1 MSTARQYRFDVDTKR
16 YLNRV
21 NTFRSLN
28 SIPNIS
34 NIDATDI
41 DNFIIGLKDLGIW
54 TNSIFFPM
62 RSQHNIGAGS
72 SILTLGGQEN
82 VIGTLGN
89 SPTWGPD
96 GITFNGTNY
105 ITARLNKTIQTSEVS
120 IASVCNSISPQPGF
134 TNGYPHSVF
143 IGGPSYLTHPY
154 FTIVSN
160 STSGNTWFAGSSLA
174 SSPNINS
181 QTIRI
186 NGGTLHGGGVQNYL
200 NGTIATT
207 NATVR
212 NNLSFDRILICGRWG
227 YNVIQ
232 CFTGSYGVG
241 WVGTQSL
248 VMVSL
253 DYINFANLQNLV
265 KATIGKGL
273 GLP

>member
-1 MSTARQYRFDVDTKR
+1 MIQSKSYGLQNETRQYLRR
-16 YLNRV
+16 LYAYGRELS
-21 NTFRSLN
+21 NTD
-28 SIPNIS
+28 IS
-34 NIDATDI
+34 DI
-41 DNFIIGLKDLGIW
+41 DNFIKGCKQLNLW
-54 TNSIFFPM
+54 NTSIFFLL
-62 RSQHNIGAGS
+62 RQQHNIGTGDT
-72 SILTLGGQEN
+72 ILTLGGEQN
-82 VIGTLGN
+82 VIGTLVN
-89 SPTWGPD
+89 SPTWGSD
-96 GITFNGTNY
+96 GITFNGVNY
-105 ITARLNKTIQTSEVS
+105 ITTRLQKTIQTSEVS

-160 STSGNTWFAGSSLA
+160 STSGNTWFAGGSLA

-181 QTIRI
+181 QTIRM
-186 NGGTLHGGGVQNYL
+186 NGGALHGGGVENYL

-207 NATVR
+207 TTTIR

-227 YNVIQ
+227 YDVVQ

-241 WVGTQSL
+241 WIGTQSL

-253 DYINFANLQNLV
+253 KRVDFSILQQLI
-265 KATIGKGL
+265 KTTIGRGL